1 MIKKM
6 LGCAGTISLLTLAAC
21 GGDVQGI
28 GDAAAGS
35 GSGGS
40 ATAHAGSGSA
50 QPHGGNA
57 TGVAGSAPHQTGG
70 ASATGSGQNGR
81 GGAAWASGTCDP
93 PCSEGFGC
101 YTIAGD
107 PAGLC
112 APLCDTPEQG
122 QTVGADLSCSN
133 SVLGGTGQC
142 VFSLG
147 FGWPIPGGGEYP
159 FQGSD
164 RVVTGLCS
172 NACDPLAQ
180 DCPSGFKCD
189 QTATYSAFDQQGLYA
204 CMPNKDPRALGEACD
219 STGDGQC
226 DAGLTCAIPDNG
238 PFQDAKCVTLCDMR
252 DTSTCPTDKTCT
264 ENVVTLQDNDPSIGV
279 CL

>member
-1 MIKKM
+1 MIKRM
-6 LGCAGTISLLTLAAC
+6 LGCGATFSMLTLAAC
-21 GGDVQGI
+21 GGSVQEI

-35 GSGGS
+35 GGS
-40 ATAHAGSGSA
+40 ATEHAGSGST
-50 QPHGGNA
+50 QPHAGNA
-57 TGVAGSAPHQTGG
+57 TGVAGSAPTHAGG
-70 ASATGSGQNGR
+70 TGSNGSDENGH

-93 PCSEGFGC
+93 PCGEGFGC

-122 QTVGADLSCSN
+122 QTPDADLSCSN
-133 SVLGGTGQC
+133 SVLGGAGQC

-147 FGWPIPGGGEYP
+147 FGWPAPGGVNSPPGI
-159 FQGSD
+159 D

-189 QTATYSAFDQQGLYA
+189 QTATYSAFNQQGLYA

-226 DAGLTCAIPDNG
+226 DAGLTCAIPDDG
-238 PFQDAKCVTLCDMR
+238 PFEDAKCVALCDMR
-252 DTSTCPTDKTCT
+252 DASTCPTDKTCT
-264 ENVVTLQDNDPSIGV
+264 ENVVTLQDNDPNIGV